1 MRSYLFI
8 PGAVAAN
15 TPINLP
21 ADIPDL
27 DTLVAARLLSMGQ
40 YTAAADNAPNDLT
53 VVTASGNLAAGQIRL
68 NGARQIQLGD
78 ATTTFDVI
86 ELVVVPVGTRVPV

>member
-1 MRSYLFI
+1 MRTYAFI

-15 TPINLP
+15 TPISLP

-27 DTLVAARLLSMGQ
+27 DTLVAARMLSMGQ
-40 YTAAADNAPNDLT
+40 YTATTDNAPNDLT

-68 NGARQIQLGD
+68 NGAREIQLGD
-78 ATTTFDVI
+78 ATTTFNVI
-86 ELVVVPVGTRVPV
+86 QLVAVPVGTRVPV